1 MAGMAGLGVAT
12 GREGLGPLF
21 TETSGTLGREGGE
34 ACERVGLVRV
44 AWLIGLFGKALLIG
58 LLAKPLAR
66 MVWLI
71 GLLRV
76 VWVIGLFGKALGA
89 GLAGTPVSPKP
100 LLNGACINTPF
111 IEPAALTW
119 LLTTPLAEPA
129 TT

>member
-1 MAGMAGLGVAT
+1 MAGMAGIGVAT
-12 GREGLGPLF
+12 GREGMGPLF

-44 AWLIGLFGKALLIG
+44 AWLIGLLRVVWLIGLFGKALLIG
-58 LLAKPLAR
+58 LLAKPLVR
-66 MVWLI
+66 M
-71 GLLRV
+71 

-111 IEPAALTW
+111 IEPTALTW

>member
-1 MAGMAGLGVAT
+1 MAGMAGIGVAT
-12 GREGLGPLF
+12 GREGMGPLF

-58 LLAKPLAR
+58 LLAKPLVR
-66 MVWLI
+66 M
-71 GLLRV
+71 

>member
-1 MAGMAGLGVAT
+1 MGQ
-12 GREGLGPLF
+12 LF

-44 AWLIGLFGKALLIG
+44 AWLIGLLRVAWLIGLFGKALLIG
-58 LLAKPLAR
+58 LLAKPLVR
-66 MVWLI
+66 MVWL
-71 GLLRV
+71 
-76 VWVIGLFGKALGA
+76 IGLFGKALGA

-111 IEPAALTW
+111 IEPTALTW